1 MARAL
6 FRVLAGDR
14 PRLARGT
21 VDGGPEDLVNA
32 DLDRV
37 LSGPAAALT
46 GIWALPSAGP
56 VPPSAP
62 VLAPVAGQEVWAGGV
77 TFERSREARNEEA
90 GPVDIYDRVYGAE
103 RPELFLK
110 AVPGRARG
118 PGEPIGVRAD
128 SGWDVPEPELAL
140 VANATGELVA
150 YTVGN
155 DVSSRSIEGENPLY
169 LPQAKVFTGSCAL
182 GPGLVP
188 VQEVAPLPELT
199 VRLEIRRGD
208 DVIFGDE
215 VSLAALRRSPAE
227 LLGWLFQALE
237 FPAGVVL
244 LTGTS
249 IVPPPELTLAAGDVV
264 EIAVPGVGALVN
276 PVEVVGT
283 ARPRVVEE
291 VLG

>member
-1 MARAL
+1 VPSGVRA
-6 FRVLAGDR
+6 
-14 PRLARGT
+14 
-21 VDGGPEDLVNA
+21 
-32 DLDRV
+32 
-37 LSGPAAALT
+37 
-46 GIWALPSAGP
+46 
-56 VPPSAP
+56 
-62 VLAPVAGQEVWAGGV
+62 LAPVAGQEVWAGGV

-140 VANATGELVA
+140 VANAAGELVA

-182 GPGLVP
+182 GPALVP
-188 VQEVAPLPELT
+188 VEEVPPLPELT
-199 VRLEIRRGD
+199 VRLEILRGHD
-208 DVIFGDE
+208 LLFGDE
-215 VSLAALRRSPAE
+215 VSLAALRRTPGE

-264 EIAVPGVGALVN
+264 RIDIPGVGTLVN

-283 ARPRVVEE
+283 VRPRVAEE
-291 VLG
+291 ARR

>member
-6 FRVLAGDR
+6 FRVLAGDGA
-14 PRLARGT
+14 RLARGT
-21 VDGGPEDLVNA
+21 VDGGPEDLVDA
-32 DLDRV
+32 ELDRV
-37 LSGPAAALT
+37 LSGPADALI
-46 GIWALPSAGP
+46 GVWGLPSAGP
-56 VPPSAP
+56 VPPGAR
-62 VLAPVAGQEVWAGGV
+62 VLAPVAGQEVWASGV

-90 GPVDIYDRVYGAE
+90 GPVDIYDRVYAAE

-110 AVPGRARG
+110 AVPGRVRG

-182 GPGLVP
+182 GPALVP
-188 VQEVAPLPELT
+188 VEDVPPLAELS

-208 DVIFGDE
+208 GVVFGDE
-215 VSLAALRRSPAE
+215 VSLEALRRSPAE
-227 LLGWLFQALE
+227 LLGWLFQALD

-264 EIAVPGVGALVN
+264 GITVPGVGSLVN

-283 ARPRVVEE
+283 IRPRVAEE
-291 VLG
+291 ARG